1 VLCIR
6 DQALTPAEY
15 IAFASRFG
23 AVQRQFMTHYAHPQ
37 HEDILLVSNIQ
48 ENGQNI
54 GHADAGRVWHTDMS
68 YVAAPPRATLLYA
81 QEVPEEDGN
90 ALGAT
95 QFASAAAAY
104 DGLDAETKTL
114 IDGRTAVHR
123 VSGRRKSTGTGK
135 QDDPLRSK
143 QPDVVHPVAR
153 TNPYSGQK
161 AIYVSEGECVSISGM
176 PDTNAVA
183 LVEKLAAEIQ
193 RPDYRYVH
201 EWRQGDVLIW
211 DNGAVQHLATFDYE
225 WPQHRRL
232 MWRITAGGGGQD

>member
-1 VLCIR
+1 MLCIR

-193 RPDYRYVH
+193 RPDYRYVR